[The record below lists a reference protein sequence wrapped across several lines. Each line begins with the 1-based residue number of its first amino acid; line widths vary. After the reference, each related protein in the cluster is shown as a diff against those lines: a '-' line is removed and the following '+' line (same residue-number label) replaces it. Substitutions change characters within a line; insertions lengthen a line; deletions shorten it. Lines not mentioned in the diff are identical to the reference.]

1 MLTEIRDSIIHTE
14 VPVEGIEDVVEVVD
28 GELGC
33 DDLVDIFTNLVN
45 DLKGDIND
53 RIDGLDMINDF
64 IVEEEEGEQEE
75 EEGEQEDENPNF
87 SSELKAE
94 CDDSISLFDQYR
106 VKFDNIEADFL
117 HFVDGTRDSISKKTA
132 QFFIDQV
139 SRNKQELLTEIQNSI
154 TRTEVPVEGIDD
166 IAEVVIGELGCDDWV
181 DIFTD
186 NVNDI
191 KGDINNRIKIALGV
205 PPSTS

>member
-75 EEGEQEDENPNF
+75 EEGEQEDEQD
-87 SSELKAE
+87 EE
-94 CDDSISLFDQYR
+94 
-106 VKFDNIEADFL
+106 E
-117 HFVDGTRDSISKKTA
+117 
-132 QFFIDQV
+132 
-139 SRNKQELLTEIQNSI
+139 
-154 TRTEVPVEGIDD
+154 
-166 IAEVVIGELGCDDWV
+166 
-181 DIFTD
+181 
-186 NVNDI
+186 
-191 KGDINNRIKIALGV
+191 
-205 PPSTS
+205 